1 MGGVQ
6 QSTLRMTLLDEVTAR
21 AKVIN
26 GALRGV
32 QQQARGF
39 IAPFRGLAG
48 QVLAIGGAYVG
59 FNETVVE
66 SFQKA
71 REAQAAMTEIGI
83 KADLSATQLQQM
95 NQRLVAIAP
104 NVNQFATDL
113 RGGVDT
119 MLAMGVSADQAMG
132 AISPIGKA
140 ATATAASITDLSSAS
155 TSAMQ
160 NLGVMPTEIGKM
172 LDGMTSAG
180 NAGAFELRDMAQYF
194 PQLTASAQTLGLHG
208 TKGVFD
214 MAAALQIARRGAG
227 DASTAANNLSDFMG
241 KIVTPQTIK
250 NFKKFGV
257 DVTKELQKANKNGVS
272 PIEHFIKLIDKKTEG
287 GKPEL
292 LTQLF
297 GDKQTLDFI
306 RPMIAGMKDYLRIR
320 GDAENATGA
329 VDDAFRRRMG
339 DAEQKIKSFWVAME
353 NLRTAAG
360 ANLLGPISRQAEEL
374 AGVLNTLDQRF
385 TVFDRLKA
393 SAEGFWKG
401 LGFGSDTG
409 AGSLKEFIFGVKDAS
424 KAADE
429 YGRAFGQFYQYGQDL
444 RSLTS
449 AINESP
455 VLKFLT
461 ELGATAA
468 AMGISKWF
476 KLFAVASAIK
486 AIVDAA
492 KGANS
497 IGEFIEKLKGLSA
510 LEWAGIGAG
519 LLMIAARA
527 KNLLKLFESLRK
539 AAPKVPATVP
549 KAVEAVGSA
558 MPGRPRIPGGRP
570 GTKGPW
576 GTVPGESALPAGT
589 RVTATGVQGLGVPR
603 LPGSAAPASVFSR
616 LRAGGSNFLKGGVVT
631 SLLQMAGEGAIRELF
646 ERSTGKPF
654 VEPPDYVG
662 RGIGWLGDFAT
673 TRKGSEPDR
682 NVYSPF
688 ANLRDQRAAGE
699 ERPVRIDASSIA
711 EMTRPAGV
719 QDVRVTNQQPPNINI
734 HAPITITGVSD
745 PQAAADAAIAKL
757 GAQIK
762 ARSDAAFSD

>member
-21 AKVIN
+21 AKIIN

-39 IAPFRGLAG
+39 MAPFRGLAG
-48 QVLAIGGAYVG
+48 QVLAIGGAYIG
-59 FNETVVE
+59 FNETVAE

-119 MLAMGVSADQAMG
+119 MLAMGLSADQAMG
-132 AISPIGKA
+132 SIGAIGKA
-140 ATATAASITDLSSAS
+140 ATASGSSITDLSSAA

-160 NLGVMPTEIGKM
+160 NLGVAPDEVAKM

-194 PQLTASAQTLGLHG
+194 PQLTASAQALGLNG
-208 TKGVFD
+208 TKGIYD
-214 MAAALQIARRGAG
+214 MAAALQVARRGAG

-257 DVTKELQKANKNGVS
+257 DVTKELRDANKKGIS

-306 RPMIAGMKDYLRIR
+306 RPMISGMKDYLRIR

-339 DAEQKIKSFWVAME
+339 DAEQKIKSFWVSME
-353 NLRTAAG
+353 NLRTAVG
-360 ANLLGPISRQAEEL
+360 GNLLGPISRQAEEL

-401 LGFGSDTG
+401 LGFGGDAG

-429 YGRAFGQFYQYGQDL
+429 YGRAFGQFYEYGQGL

-461 ELGATAA
+461 ELGAVAA
-468 AMGISKWF
+468 AMGVSKWF
-476 KLFAVASAIK
+476 KLFAVAAGIK
-486 AIVDAA
+486 AVIDAT

-497 IGEFIEKLKGLSA
+497 IGEFIESLKGLSA

-519 LLMIAARA
+519 LLMIATRA
-527 KNLLKLFESLRK
+527 KNVLKLFDSLRK
-539 AAPKVPATVP
+539 AAPKIPEAVPGAPGAP
-549 KAVEAVGSA
+549 KAPPV
-558 MPGRPRIPGGRP
+558 RPRIPGGRP
-570 GTKGPW
+570 GSSGPW
-576 GTVPGESALPAGT
+576 GSVPRESALPSGAK
-589 RVTATGVQGLGVPR
+589 VTPTGVQNIGTR
-603 LPGSAAPASVFSR
+603 FAPPEPS
-616 LRAGGSNFLKGGVVT
+616 LLTRAGGWAKGLGGGLLRGGVPA
-631 SLLQMAGEGAIRELF
+631 LLGYLGEEGIRAGFKSAYGEKYREA
-646 ERSTGKPF
+646 P
-654 VEPPDYVG
+654 
-662 RGIGWLGDFAT
+662 GIGESFSGWWDTMRSRETWLG
-673 TRKGSEPDR
+673 
-682 NVYSPF
+682 
-688 ANLRDQRAAGE
+688 AASKEGFSFRSHNGIE
-699 ERPVRIDASSIA
+699 TKAAQNTPVRIDASSIA

-745 PQAAADAAIAKL
+745 PQAAADAAIARL